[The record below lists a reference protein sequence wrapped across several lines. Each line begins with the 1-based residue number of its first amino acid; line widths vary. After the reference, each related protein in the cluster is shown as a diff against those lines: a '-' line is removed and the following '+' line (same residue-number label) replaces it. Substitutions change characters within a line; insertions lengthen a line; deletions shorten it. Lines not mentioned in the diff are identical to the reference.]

1 MKIKRNKLSKN
12 KLIKLQALKLH
23 SKDRTEAKEN
33 FTHIKTQLNKISNI
47 IYKYHTANKKILFL
61 GFPASFKN
69 VLKNTKH
76 KVVPEFL
83 LFNGLLSKQENLNK
97 ITKTKL
103 KKLSL
108 STLKLVLK
116 IKKLDLIIIY
126 NQKSKSTA
134 IQESYTAR
142 IPTITLSKKLDF
154 NHNTTYKLVGN
165 YELLSDKSENN
176 NFFLSFLK
184 AILTKA
190 KLKR

>member
-1 MKIKRNKLSKN
+1 MKIKKNKSSENKLF
-12 KLIKLQALKLH
+12 KLQALKLH
-23 SKDRTEAKEN
+23 SKNRTEAKEN

-47 IYKYHTANKKILFL
+47 IYKYNKAKKKILFL
-61 GFPASFKN
+61 GFPANFKN

-76 KVVPEFL
+76 KDVPEFL
-83 LFNGLLSKQENLNK
+83 LFHGLLSKQENLNE
-97 ITKTKL
+97 ITKKKL

-154 NHNTTYKLVGN
+154 SHKTTYELLGN
-165 YELLSDKSENN
+165 YELLSEKSENN

-184 AILTKA
+184 TVLTKA
-190 KLKR
+190 KLN

>member
-1 MKIKRNKLSKN
+1 MKIKKNKLSKN
-12 KLIKLQALKLH
+12 KLLKLQALKLH
-23 SKDRTEAKEN
+23 YKNRTEAKEN
-33 FTHIKTQLNKISNI
+33 FTHIKTHLNKISNI
-47 IYKYHTANKKILFL
+47 IYKYHKADKKILFL

-83 LFNGLLSKQENLNK
+83 LFHGLLSKQENLNE

-108 STLKLVLK
+108 STLKLLLK

-126 NQKSKSTA
+126 NQKNKSTA

-142 IPTITLSKKLDF
+142 IPTITLSKRLDF
-154 NHNTTYKLVGN
+154 SNKTTYESLGN
-165 YELLSDKSENN
+165 YEVLSDKSENN

-190 KLKR
+190 K

>member
-1 MKIKRNKLSKN
+1 MKIKKNKSSRNKL
-12 KLIKLQALKLH
+12 LKLQALKLH
-23 SKDRTEAKEN
+23 YKNRTEAKEN
-33 FTHIKTQLNKISNI
+33 FTQIKTQLNKISNI
-47 IYKYHTANKKILFL
+47 IYKYHKANKKILFL

-69 VLKNTKH
+69 ILKNTKH
-76 KVVPEFL
+76 KIVPEFL
-83 LFNGLLSKQENLNK
+83 LFHGLLSKQENLNE

-142 IPTITLSKKLDF
+142 IPTISLSEKLDF
-154 NHNTTYKLVGN
+154 SHKTTYELLGN

-176 NFFLSFLK
+176 NLFLSFLK
-184 AILTKA
+184 SILTKA
-190 KLKR
+190 KLD

>member
-1 MKIKRNKLSKN
+1 
-12 KLIKLQALKLH
+12 
-23 SKDRTEAKEN
+23 
-33 FTHIKTQLNKISNI
+33 
-47 IYKYHTANKKILFL
+47 
-61 GFPASFKN
+61 
-69 VLKNTKH
+69 
-76 KVVPEFL
+76 VPEFL
-83 LFNGLLSKQENLNK
+83 LFHGLLSKQEKLNE
-97 ITKTKL
+97 ITKKKL

-154 NHNTTYKLVGN
+154 SHKTTYELLGN
-165 YELLSDKSENN
+165 YELLSEKSENN

-184 AILTKA
+184 TVLTKA
-190 KLKR
+190 KLN